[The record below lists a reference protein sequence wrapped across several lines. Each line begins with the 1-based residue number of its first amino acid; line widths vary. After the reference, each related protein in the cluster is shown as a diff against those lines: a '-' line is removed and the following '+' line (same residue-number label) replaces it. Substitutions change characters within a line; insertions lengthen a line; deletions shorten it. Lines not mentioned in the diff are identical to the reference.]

1 MVGIYLSQ
9 SSISFVLNLSHAKL
23 GWNPV
28 PFDLFPLLKNSLQFT
43 CLRLLINPSQLAFL
57 KLKTFLLVG
66 FLREMLA
73 FNKNSI
79 QNWSD
84 LQTSFSS
91 LMSMLDII
99 SGLLVNNKS
108 RIPPLLWVGLLISWL
123 RLSSL
128 KVSKKLF

>member
-1 MVGIYLSQ
+1 MLFYVLFRLTLETRDVRPDVRPDVQ
-9 SSISFVLNLSHAKL
+9 AAPVSSEAEKKRGQERAGKKTSKSHTTTE
-23 GWNPV
+23 NPG
-28 PFDLFPLLKNSLQFT
+28 FPARPGARK
-43 CLRLLINPSQLAFL
+43 LAFL

-79 QNWSD
+79 PKWSD

-108 RIPPLLWVGLLISWL
+108 RILNPYYG
-123 RLSSL
+123 
-128 KVSKKLF
+128 